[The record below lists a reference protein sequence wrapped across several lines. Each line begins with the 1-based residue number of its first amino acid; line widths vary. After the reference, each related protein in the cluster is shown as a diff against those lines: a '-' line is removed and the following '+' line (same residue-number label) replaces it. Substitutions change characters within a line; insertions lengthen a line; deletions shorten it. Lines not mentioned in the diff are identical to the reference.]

1 MSTQDHMAPGRHGQS
16 ALQHVTVDP
25 NTDHVS
31 MIVVNQM
38 TSRPSSVV
46 APDDTPPGPPGPH
59 VPFAMNSLTNLFWHH
74 DLECTIAAPKVK
86 FKKKL
91 VLHHDVHT
99 GQPGADGQVA
109 VPHVAQE
116 FQQDHVNVMAMTNFA

>member
-1 MSTQDHMAPGRHGQS
+1 MAPGRHGQS

-31 MIVVNQM
+31 MIVANRM
-38 TSRPSSVV
+38 MSRPSCVV
-46 APDDTPPGPPGPH
+46 APDDTPTGPPGPL
-59 VPFAMNSLTNLFWHH
+59 VPSAMSSLMNLFWHH

-91 VLHHDVHT
+91 VSHHDVRT
-99 GQPGADGQVA
+99 GQHGADGQVA

>member
-1 MSTQDHMAPGRHGQS
+1 MAPGRHGQIVP
-16 ALQHVTVDP
+16 QHVTVDP

-59 VPFAMNSLTNLFWHH
+59 VPSAMNSLTNLFWHH

-86 FKKKL
+86 FKRRL
-91 VLHHDVHT
+91 VWHHDVHT